1 MLLEEDILRIKYGID
16 GNRDVHGF
24 ILDDFLWNPIATF
37 LLKRF
42 RLLRAILVAW
52 ILWPK

>member
-1 MLLEEDILRIKYGID
+1 MILEEDILRIKYGID
-16 GNRDVHGF
+16 GDRDVCG
-24 ILDDFLWNPIATF
+24 LRADDFLWNPIATF

-42 RLLRAILVAW
+42 RLLTAILVGW